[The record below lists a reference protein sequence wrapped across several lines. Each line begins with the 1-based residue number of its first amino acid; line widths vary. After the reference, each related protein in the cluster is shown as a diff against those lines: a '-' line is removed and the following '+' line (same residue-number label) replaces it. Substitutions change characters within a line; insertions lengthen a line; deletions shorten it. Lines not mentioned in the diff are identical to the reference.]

1 MGTPKIGHASGDS
14 RGKLSGDTAGQH
26 TSRKEVF
33 TRSWY
38 NRPWNCVIE
47 FKDPEMA
54 EKAAVAMEHA
64 CNNMHI
70 GYDQGQ
76 RNTLLYE
83 ARKYGYDPGKV
94 KKDVETDCSALAALC
109 CMYAG
114 IPEKALYVDGN
125 SAYTGNLRS
134 LLVKTGKVKVHT
146 EKKYLTSGDYNARGA
161 ILLYE
166 GHHVAIQLEDGD
178 QIKKQKASTI
188 KAKTTQN
195 VKKVDT
201 PINNIANSAS
211 KAPEVPYMLEI
222 TAKSI
227 NVRKNAGT
235 QYEAITA
242 FKQGDICVISKVKNG
257 WGYANKIGWVSLKPE
272 YSKAIASF
280 TGKVTAGLLNVR
292 EKANT
297 NCKVLKTIKKNTTV
311 NITKLNNDATWGYDS
326 KSKGWVSLKFIKY

>member
-1 MGTPKIGHASGDS
+1 MAYTDKDYKVCGHGSGRPKIRNMHEYCEERYNKLAPNGKHKGVICVKRHKKMTDTLRKELIKAYDIIIGRNYYNQDRRSYVFTKYKDGNYYSDCSSSIMASMRKIGLNVGS
-14 RGKLSGDTAGQH
+14 WLLNTAGIYESSLFETVDVKIKNGH
-26 TSRKEVF
+26 ITNPEVLKVGD
-33 TRSWY
+33 
-38 NRPWNCVIE
+38 C
-47 FKDPEMA
+47 
-54 EKAAVAMEHA
+54 
-64 CNNMHI
+64 
-70 GYDQGQ
+70 
-76 RNTLLYE
+76 LLYV
-83 ARKYGYDPGKV
+83 GNDPSRP
-94 KKDVETDCSALAALC
+94 CQ
-109 CMYAG
+109 
-114 IPEKALYVDGN
+114 I
-125 SAYTGNLRS
+125 
-134 LLVKTGKVKVHT
+134 
-146 EKKYLTSGDYNARGA
+146 
-161 ILLYE
+161 
-166 GHHVAIQLEDGD
+166 GHVNMIYSVPA
-178 QIKKQKASTI
+178 KKASTI

-195 VKKVDT
+195 VKNVDT

-211 KAPEVPYMLEI
+211 KALAVPYMLEI

-326 KSKGWVSLKFIKY
+326 KTKGWVSLKFIKC

>member
-1 MGTPKIGHASGDS
+1 MSNPLIGHASGDEHHRL
-14 RGKLSGDTAGQH
+14 RGGKAGEQNG
-26 TSRKEVF
+26 REVF

-38 NRPWNCVIE
+38 NRPWNCTIE
-47 FKDPEMA
+47 FKDPAMA

-64 CNNMHI
+64 CANSHI
-70 GYDQGQ
+70 GYDQDQ

-94 KKDVETDCSALAALC
+94 TKDVETDCSALAALC

-114 IPEKALYVDGN
+114 IPESALYKGGN

-134 LLVKTGKVKVHT
+134 LLNNTGKVIVHT
-146 EKKYLTSGDYNARGA
+146 DKKYLTSGDYNKRGT

-178 QIKKQKASTI
+178 EIKKQKATEAKKTETKKEQTSSTPSTT
-188 KAKTTQN
+188 ANTSSKTL
-195 VKKVDT
+195 
-201 PINNIANSAS
+201 S
-211 KAPEVPYMLEI
+211 VPYMLEI

-235 QYEAITA
+235 QYEAITVL
-242 FKQGDICVISKVKNG
+242 KQGDICTVTKIKNN
-257 WGYANKIGWVSLKPE
+257 WGYVNNIGWISLKSE
-272 YSKAIASF
+272 YSKPITSF

-292 EKANT
+292 EKAST
-297 NCKVLKTIKKNTTV
+297 DAKVLKTIKKDTIV
-311 NITKLNNDATWGYDS
+311 NITKMNNTATWGYDS